1 MSREKKKPIQL
12 TTVDDKPPESP
23 AKVLRLQR
31 PGKVAAGKV
40 EEEEQAEPVR
50 LGKPKHDVKP
60 MPLQLPDG
68 DRVEMRSR
76 EPGIEALI
84 EEPTIV
90 QTAEQSWGQKAAS
103 GRPFPWGWFALFGLV
118 MAAALVW
125 SLTRVHES
133 RSVAESIRKE
143 TESALQHEQQ
153 EEAEARDLV
162 IRLEALLDAF
172 FSVRQVGEW
181 NGMVR
186 HPERVMPLIRD
197 YYAKHPGLPGPLR
210 SVQLLQ
216 PLTIDNRGNYWM
228 ATVQLAGGRMQSMVL
243 EIDEHGDPRVDWET
257 LVCHQ
262 PMPWNEFVKK
272 RPQGQSMDFRVHVEP
287 DNFHSH
293 EFTDADQWASFR
305 LTALDGDEPLFGYMK
320 SDHEDLQKIMHCLEE
335 SQNRRAAVILRL
347 IVPDALQSP
356 RGVIIE
362 KLISPRWLY
371 ADSPSTG
378 S

>member
-1 MSREKKKPIQL
+1 MSREKKKPIEL
-12 TTVDDKPPESP
+12 IPVDDKPPEPP

-31 PGKVAAGKV
+31 PGEAVTGD
-40 EEEEQAEPVR
+40 EEQEEQAEPVR
-50 LGKPKHDVKP
+50 LGKPKPEDEP
-60 MPLQLPDG
+60 TTLPLPDG
-68 DRVEMRSR
+68 DRVEMRSQ
-76 EPGIEALI
+76 EPGIEALM
-84 EEPTIV
+84 EEPTTA
-90 QTAEQSWGQKAAS
+90 QTAEQAWGEKAAS
-103 GRPFPWGWFALFGLV
+103 GRPLPWGWFVLLGLA
-118 MAAALVW
+118 MAAALAW

-143 TESALQHEQQ
+143 TESALLREQQ
-153 EEAEARDLV
+153 EEADAKELV
-162 IRLEALLDAF
+162 IRIESLLGAF

-181 NGMVR
+181 NSMVR
-186 HPERVMPLIRD
+186 HPERVMPLIRAH
-197 YYAKHPGLPGPLR
+197 YSRHPGLPGPLR

-216 PLTIDNRGNYWM
+216 PLMIENRGNYWM

-243 EIDEHGDPRVDWET
+243 EIDEHGNPRVDWET

-262 PMPWNEFVKK
+262 PMPWNEFVRK
-272 RPQGQSMDFRVHVEP
+272 RPQGRSMDFRVHVEL

-293 EFTDADQWASFR
+293 EFSDANQWTSFR
-305 LTALDGDEPLFGYMK
+305 LTALNGDEPLFGYMK
-320 SDHEDLQKIMHCLEE
+320 SDNEDLQKIMHCLENN
-335 SQNRRAAVILRL
+335 QNGRTALILRL
-347 IVPDALQSP
+347 IIPNALQSP